1 MVDIRT
7 VWPGEGIVDWKE
19 AQWNLEFTGNGNIL
33 DSNCGSDYTSVCICQ
48 NSSNHILDIF
58 GLYVKVLMRTL
69 PSKEISEKTEQLIK
83 YI

>member
-33 DSNCGSDYTSVCICQ
+33 DSNCGSD
-48 NSSNHILDIF
+48 
-58 GLYVKVLMRTL
+58 
-69 PSKEISEKTEQLIK
+69 
-83 YI
+83 